1 MKPKIVVVGSSNTDL
16 VVKLPRLPRPG
27 ETIIGGTFSMAAGGK
42 GANQAVAAS
51 RAGGDVTFLAKVGND
66 HFGAQAVDSFKN
78 DGLDIRFVD
87 VVPATASGIGLIF
100 VDQNGENCIGVAS
113 GANNEL
119 LPADVEKASELIASA
134 DVLLLQLEIPLT
146 TVEAAVRIASK
157 ACVRVLLNPAPARQL
172 DPNFLKQISVIT
184 PNENEVELLTGIH
197 IEDDTSV
204 AAAASKLHSQG
215 IPAVVIT
222 LGARG
227 AYLSDGDGGKFV
239 PPFKVEAVD
248 STAAGDVFSGAL
260 AVALGE
266 RLSLQDAVRFASAAA
281 ALSVT
286 KLGAQPSAPGREE
299 ITTLLMSANQ
309 PAGSSPG

>member
-16 VVKLPRLPRPG
+16 VVKLQRLPRPG
-27 ETIIGGTFSMAAGGK
+27 ETIIGGTFSMASGGK

-66 HFGAQAVDSFKN
+66 HFGTQAIDGFKN
-78 DGLDIRFVD
+78 DGLNTRFVD
-87 VVPATASGIGLIF
+87 TVPATASGIGLIF
-100 VDQNGENCIGVAS
+100 VDQDGENCIGVAS

-119 LPADVEKASELIASA
+119 LPADVEKACEVIASA
-134 DVLLLQLEIPLT
+134 DILLVQLEIPLA
-146 TVEAAVRIASK
+146 TVEAAVHIASK
-157 ACVRVLLNPAPARQL
+157 AGVRVLLNPAPARQL

-197 IEDDTSV
+197 IADNTSV
-204 AAAASKLHSQG
+204 EAAASKFHVKG

-239 PPFKVEAVD
+239 PPFRVEAVD

-266 RLSLQDAVRFASAAA
+266 RLSLKDAVRFASAAA

-286 KLGAQPSAPGREE
+286 KLGAQPSAPRREE
-299 ITTLLMSANQ
+299 ITALLMSSNQ
-309 PAGSSPG
+309 TEGSSPG

>member
-157 ACVRVLLNPAPARQL
+157 ASVRVLLNPAPARQL

-204 AAAASKLHSQG
+204 QPQRRSC
-215 IPAVVIT
+215 T
-222 LGARG
+222 AR
-227 AYLSDGDGGKFV
+227 AF
-239 PPFKVEAVD
+239 PP
-248 STAAGDVFSGAL
+248 S
-260 AVALGE
+260 
-266 RLSLQDAVRFASAAA
+266 LSLWEPAARISAMEMAGSLFRRSKWRQSIAQRPEMCSAARSR
-281 ALSVT
+281 LRSENDYRCRMQFG
-286 KLGAQPSAPGREE
+286 LPAP
-299 ITTLLMSANQ
+299 LLLYL
-309 PAGSSPG
+309 